1 LDKLYDMADAPQPS
15 GIGGFAGFWLIVGGA
30 MLLVSTCSAVN
41 TIFQWDMH
49 LEGVELP
56 KDWDGVAALTF
67 ISIMIILLSLLG
79 SLMAGIV
86 KDGSFA
92 WYFRLG
98 ALLVWPCTVA
108 TIVLTVWYLT
118 VLHDYG
124 SLFVYDCAKE
134 ASLEDIQAQLD
145 EGVSARELDECLW
158 HSAQDE
164 RVDLLEPL
172 FAAGANFEAKH
183 RDIED
188 GYCAVNA
195 GRSLPYIRKAV
206 ELGATPDNCPRSEYI
221 ILWMAH
227 RSWDRDDASTAEAIE
242 ILMEA
247 GWDPDAMPPDATSSA
262 LERFEADGFEACV
275 GVLEAAGAT
284 RTRKDAARP

>member
-1 LDKLYDMADAPQPS
+1 MAEDSQPQPS

-67 ISIMIILLSLLG
+67 ISFMIIGLSLLG
-79 SLMAGIV
+79 SAMAGIV
-86 KDGSFA
+86 KDSSRPFYVRG
-92 WYFRLG
+92 G
-98 ALLVWPCTVA
+98 ALLAWPATVGS
-108 TIVLTVWYLT
+108 IVLVVWYLT
-118 VLHDYG
+118 VLDDYG

-134 ASLEDIQAQLD
+134 ASVEEIQAQLD
-145 EGVSARELDECLW
+145 EGVSPRELDECLW

-183 RDIED
+183 RDIDD

-206 ELGATPDNCPRSEYI
+206 ELGVKPDNCPRSDYI
-221 ILWMAH
+221 ILWMAN
-227 RSWDRDDASTAEAIE
+227 RTWDREDASTAEAIE
-242 ILMEA
+242 LLMQA
-247 GWDPDAMPPDATSSA
+247 GWDPNAVPPDATETA
-262 LERFEADGFEACV
+262 LDLFDDAGFEASV
-275 GVLEAAGAT
+275 AVLEVAGAK
-284 RTRKDAARP
+284 RLRKRGRAD